1 VELNFAEQIGP
12 FHQARGAAFTTFTT
26 KKDVSPVPLPVIIPD
41 RLRKSSS
48 LYMKAIG
55 EYSSLTGAS
64 LTLGF
69 WFGTRLGVI
78 TGDIAVA
85 AAFTTGTTPAAW
97 PWWMEWE
104 GIITGTGA
112 AGTFEGMGQI
122 QFGSSL
128 TAFNAE
134 VPFPVTAAARLGTGF
149 DTTIERAIGVS
160 AAWGASSASN
170 SITVIK
176 HRVVIMNGY

>member
-1 VELNFAEQIGP
+1 VELNFSEQVGP

-41 RLRKSSS
+41 RLRKGSSIYIKS
-48 LYMKAIG
+48 MG
-55 EYSSLTGAS
+55 EYSGLTAAV
-64 LTLGF
+64 LTLGY

-78 TGDIAVA
+78 TGDLAIA
-85 AAFTTGTTPAAW
+85 AAFTMGTTPAAW
-97 PWWMEWE
+97 PWWMEWS
-104 GIITGTGA
+104 GLVTGTGA
-112 AGTFEGMGQI
+112 SGTLEGMGQI

-134 VPFPVTAAARLGTGF
+134 QPFPVTAAARLITGF

-160 AAWGASSASN
+160 ATWGASSASN

-176 HRVVIMNGY
+176 HRVVITNGY